1 MLELVRQAAHHGLRL
16 RGARH
21 LERRVGEATFRYYH
35 LGRGPQV
42 VVLLH
47 GLGDTAVNWRWV
59 ARAIARGAE
68 VVIPDLPGFGLSDL
82 PPDRTCWNVQEYA
95 DAVHAFLA
103 PWHDRRPLLVGNSMG
118 GWVSSLLLV
127 DRADQYGSAIL
138 INPGGA
144 MVPDRDAALE
154 SFRSFVATATGPAIL
169 ERLIHRPARHW
180 RLIGPGLE
188 RQMRAPVVQDFLGTL
203 EDGHLFL
210 PERVGRLPDHCLLVW
225 GEEDRFLPEG
235 TADAWFGTFPGD
247 IVRLPQVSHMAQVE
261 RPARIAELIRQHL
274 RACG

>member
-1 MLELVRQAAHHGLRL
+1 
-16 RGARH
+16 
-21 LERRVGEATFRYYH
+21 
-35 LGRGPQV
+35 
-42 VVLLH
+42 
-47 GLGDTAVNWRWV
+47 
-59 ARAIARGAE
+59 
-68 VVIPDLPGFGLSDL
+68 
-82 PPDRTCWNVQEYA
+82 
-95 DAVHAFLA
+95 
-103 PWHDRRPLLVGNSMG
+103 
-118 GWVSSLLLV
+118 
-127 DRADQYGSAIL
+127 
-138 INPGGA
+138 
-144 MVPDRDAALE
+144 
-154 SFRSFVATATGPAIL
+154 VATATGPAIL

-247 IVRLPQVSHMAQVE
+247 IVRLPQVSHKAQVE